1 VVDIRLTRLGRAL
14 SVAAA
19 LVAGPAAADPP
30 QARAAIGAR
39 EAIFR
44 DWVLRC
50 PAGGC
55 AIRTA
60 VRGTDG
66 TEVLGLAVAAEG
78 AALTLRT
85 ALPLHL
91 PDGAT
96 LALGDDPLR
105 IFPWRTCD
113 PSGCVVDAPLA
124 EDLGEAL
131 RRERS
136 VEVTLTLVDGVRVR
150 LSASLLGFS
159 AALDALA
166 PPPPA
171 APQAEVTP

>member
-1 VVDIRLTRLGRAL
+1 MVDFRLTRLGRAL
-14 SVAAA
+14 AVAAA
-19 LVAGPAAADPP
+19 LAAGPASADPP
-30 QARAAIGAR
+30 HVRAEIGAG
-39 EAIFR
+39 ETVHR

-50 PAGGC
+50 PAAGC

-66 TEVLGLAVAAEG
+66 TEVLGLAVAADG

-91 PDGAT
+91 PDGVT

-105 IFPWRTCD
+105 LVPWRTCD
-113 PSGCVVDAPLA
+113 PAGCVADAPLA
-124 EDLGEAL
+124 EDLREAL

-166 PPPPA
+166 PPPAPPA
-171 APQAEVTP
+171 DVTP